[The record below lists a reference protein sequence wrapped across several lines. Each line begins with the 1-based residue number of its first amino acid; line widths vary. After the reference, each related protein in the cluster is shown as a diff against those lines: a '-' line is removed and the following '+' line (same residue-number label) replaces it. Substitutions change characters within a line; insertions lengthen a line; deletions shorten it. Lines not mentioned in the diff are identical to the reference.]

1 MKPFGIWK
9 YLLILI
15 VLSFGIIYALP
26 NLYVPDPAVQIS
38 YNDSTLSPD
47 IKLQKRLTKVLED
60 STSESTVPEVEIHE
74 KYALIRLTSSQEQL
88 RVKELFS
95 TVGDDLIVALNL
107 APTTPDWLKNIGGEP
122 LKLGLDLRGGV
133 HFLMEVDTQAALSN
147 RQNGTLQD
155 IRRKLREE
163 KIRYNS
169 LSVERDQTIKLK
181 VTEKAGFDTTEELT
195 QSRMDEFT
203 PETGIFGGKVGPW
216 LRNLFFG
223 SGEKD
228 QTIKLKV
235 KKDTVFESVTELL
248 EDNYPQFSISYR
260 EIGNQYEFSLRLTDQ
275 EIEQIEADAIDQN
288 LTTLRNRVNELG
300 VSEPIVQ
307 RQGKK
312 RIIVE
317 LPGIQDTAE
326 AKKILGK
333 TATLEFHLEAEHDT
347 PRTRKTSYPHRDK
360 RMGVS
365 ELQDQIII
373 GGDQVATAQASFDES
388 GMPQVNIT
396 LDGAG
401 GTRMHRA
408 TRDKIGK
415 RLGVLF
421 VEQKNKTSYTTD
433 AKGNQVAIQRTFET
447 KEIIS
452 LATIQAALGTQFRIT
467 GLDSPQESSEL
478 ALLLRA
484 GALAAPMSFVEER
497 TVGPSLGQDNI
508 NAGILSME
516 LGMALVLLFTLF
528 YYRIFGVAASLALG
542 TNIVLL
548 VAIMSIL
555 SATLTLP
562 GIAGIVLTVGMAI
575 DANVLIFSRI
585 KEELKAGTEPL
596 QAIDQ
601 GYDKAFTTIFDA
613 KLTTLLVAVIL
624 YSLGTGPIKGF
635 SITLSIGI
643 LTSMFTA
650 ILGTRGFIY
659 LIYRNKKNPSRIAI

>member
-9 YLLILI
+9 YFLILI
-15 VLSFGIIYALP
+15 VLSFGIIYASP
-26 NLYVPDPAVQIS
+26 NLYAPDPAIQIS

-47 IKLQKRLTKVLED
+47 LKLQRRLTKVLENNI
-60 STSESTVPEVEIHE
+60 SENKVPEVEIHE
-74 KYALIRLTSSQEQL
+74 SYALIRLASPEEQL
-88 RVKELFS
+88 RVKDLFS

-107 APTTPDWLKNIGGEP
+107 APTTPEWLKNIGGEP

-133 HFLMEVDTQAALSN
+133 HFLMEVDTKTALSN
-147 RQNGTLQD
+147 RQNGTLLD

-169 LSVERDQTIKLK
+169 LFV
-181 VTEKAGFDTTEELT
+181 
-195 QSRMDEFT
+195 
-203 PETGIFGGKVGPW
+203 
-216 LRNLFFG
+216 
-223 SGEKD
+223 EKD

-235 KKDTVFESVTELL
+235 TQESVFDKATELL
-248 EDNYPQFSISYR
+248 EDEYPQFAISYT
-260 EIGNQYEFSLRLTDQ
+260 EVGNQFEISLRLTDQ
-275 EIEQIEADAIDQN
+275 EIEQIEADAIDQS

-360 RMGVS
+360 RMGVN

-401 GTRMHRA
+401 GARMHRA
-408 TRDKIGK
+408 TRGNIGK

-421 VEQKNKTSYTTD
+421 VEQKNKTSFKRD
-433 AKGNQVAIQRTFET
+433 AQGNQVEVQQTFET

-484 GALAAPMSFVEER
+484 GALAAPMRFVEER

-516 LGMALVLLFTLF
+516 LGMALVLLFTLV

-562 GIAGIVLTVGMAI
+562 GIAGIVLTVGMAV

-585 KEELKAGTEPL
+585 KEELKQGTEPL

-601 GYDKAFTTIFDA
+601 GYDKAFLTILDA
-613 KLTTLLVAVIL
+613 NITTLIVAVIL
-624 YSLGTGPIKGF
+624 YSFGTGPIKGF
-635 SITLSIGI
+635 SVTLSIGI
-643 LTSMFTA
+643 ITSMFTA

-659 LIYRNKKNPSRIAI
+659 LVYRNKKNISRLAI

>member
-9 YLLILI
+9 YFLILI

-26 NLYVPDPAVQIS
+26 NLYAPDPAVQIS

-47 IKLQKRLTKVLED
+47 IKLQKRLTKVLEAN
-60 STSESTVPEVEIHE
+60 TSENKVPEVEIHE
-74 KYALIRLTSSQEQL
+74 NYALIRLASSKEQL
-88 RVKELFS
+88 RVKDLFS

-107 APTTPDWLKNIGGEP
+107 APTTPQWLKNIGGEP

-133 HFLMEVDTQAALSN
+133 HFLMEVDTQKALNN
-147 RQNGTLQD
+147 RQNGTLLD
-155 IRRKLREE
+155 IRRKLRGE

-169 LSVERDQTIKLK
+169 LFVEKDQAIKLK
-181 VTEKAGFDTTEELT
+181 VT
-195 QSRMDEFT
+195 Q
-203 PETGIFGGKVGPW
+203 
-216 LRNLFFG
+216 
-223 SGEKD
+223 
-228 QTIKLKV
+228 
-235 KKDTVFESVTELL
+235 ESVFDKATELL
-248 EDNYPQFSISYR
+248 EDNYPQFTISYT
-260 EIGNQYEFSLRLTDQ
+260 EIGNQFEISLRLTEQ

-300 VSEPIVQ
+300 VSEPIVY

-312 RIIVE
+312 RIVVQ

-373 GGDQVATAQASFDES
+373 GGDQVATAQASFDEN
-388 GMPQVNIT
+388 GIPQVNIT

-401 GTRMHRA
+401 GARMHRT

-421 VEQKNKTSYTTD
+421 VEQKNKTSYARD
-433 AKGNQVAIQRTFET
+433 AQGNQVAIQQTFET

-452 LATIQAALGTQFRIT
+452 LATIQAALGTKFRIT

-484 GALAAPMSFVEER
+484 GALAAPMRFVEER
-497 TVGPSLGQDNI
+497 TVGPSLGKDNI

-528 YYRIFGVAASLALG
+528 YYRIFGVAACLALG

-562 GIAGIVLTVGMAI
+562 GIAGIVLTVGMAV

-585 KEELKAGTEPL
+585 KEELKQGTEPL

-601 GYDKAFTTIFDA
+601 GYDKAFLTILDA
-613 KLTTLLVAVIL
+613 NLTTLLVAVIL
-624 YSLGTGPIKGF
+624 YSFGTGPIKGF
-635 SITLSIGI
+635 SVTLSIGI
-643 LTSMFTA
+643 ITSMFTA

-659 LIYRNKKNPSRIAI
+659 LVYRNKKNLSRLAI

>member
-1 MKPFGIWK
+1 VKPFGIWK
-9 YLLILI
+9 YFLILV
-15 VLSFGIIYALP
+15 VLSFGLIYASP
-26 NLYVPDPAVQIS
+26 NLYAPDPAIQIS

-47 IKLQKRLTKVLED
+47 LKLQRRLTKVLENNI
-60 STSESTVPEVEIHE
+60 SENKVPEVEIHE
-74 KYALIRLTSSQEQL
+74 SYALIRLASPEEQL
-88 RVKELFS
+88 RVKDLFS

-107 APTTPDWLKNIGGEP
+107 APTTPEWLKNIGGEP

-133 HFLMEVDTQAALSN
+133 HFLMEVDTKTALSN
-147 RQNGTLQD
+147 RQNGTLLD

-169 LSVERDQTIKLK
+169 LFV
-181 VTEKAGFDTTEELT
+181 
-195 QSRMDEFT
+195 
-203 PETGIFGGKVGPW
+203 
-216 LRNLFFG
+216 
-223 SGEKD
+223 EKD

-235 KKDTVFESVTELL
+235 TQESVFDKATELL
-248 EDNYPQFSISYR
+248 EDEYPQFAISYT
-260 EIGNQYEFSLRLTDQ
+260 EVGNQFEISLRLTDQ

-360 RMGVS
+360 RMGVN

-401 GTRMHRA
+401 GARMHRA
-408 TRDKIGK
+408 TRGNIGK

-421 VEQKNKTSYTTD
+421 VEQKNKTSFKRD
-433 AKGNQVAIQRTFET
+433 AQGNQVEVQQTFET

-484 GALAAPMSFVEER
+484 GALAAPMRFVEER

-516 LGMALVLLFTLF
+516 LGMALVLLFTLV

-562 GIAGIVLTVGMAI
+562 GIAGIVLTVGMAV

-585 KEELKAGTEPL
+585 KEELKQGTEPL

-601 GYDKAFTTIFDA
+601 GYDKAFLTILDA
-613 KLTTLLVAVIL
+613 NITTLIVAVIL
-624 YSLGTGPIKGF
+624 YSFGTGPIKGF
-635 SITLSIGI
+635 SVTLSIGI
-643 LTSMFTA
+643 ITSMFTA

-659 LIYRNKKNPSRIAI
+659 LIYRNKKNLTRLAI

>member
-9 YLLILI
+9 YFLILI

-26 NLYVPDPAVQIS
+26 NLYAPDPAVQIS

-47 IKLQKRLTKVLED
+47 LKLQKRLTKVLEAN
-60 STSESTVPEVEIHE
+60 TSENKVPEVEIHE
-74 KYALIRLTSSQEQL
+74 NYALIRLASSKEQL

-107 APTTPDWLKNIGGEP
+107 APTTPQWLKNIGGEP

-133 HFLMEVDTQAALSN
+133 HFLMEVDTQKALNN
-147 RQNGTLQD
+147 RQNGTLLD
-155 IRRKLREE
+155 IRRKLRGE

-169 LSVERDQTIKLK
+169 LFVEKDQAIKLK
-181 VTEKAGFDTTEELT
+181 VT
-195 QSRMDEFT
+195 Q
-203 PETGIFGGKVGPW
+203 
-216 LRNLFFG
+216 
-223 SGEKD
+223 
-228 QTIKLKV
+228 
-235 KKDTVFESVTELL
+235 ESVFDNATELL
-248 EDNYPQFSISYR
+248 EDNYPQFTISYT
-260 EIGNQYEFSLRLTDQ
+260 EAGNQFEISLRLTEQ

-300 VSEPIVQ
+300 VSEPIVY

-312 RIIVE
+312 RIVVQ

-373 GGDQVATAQASFDES
+373 GGDQVATAQASFDEN
-388 GMPQVNIT
+388 GIPQVNIT

-401 GTRMHRA
+401 GTRMHRT

-421 VEQKNKTSYTTD
+421 VEQKNKTSYARD
-433 AKGNQVAIQRTFET
+433 AQGNQVAIQQTFET

-452 LATIQAALGTQFRIT
+452 LATIQAALGTKFRIT

-484 GALAAPMSFVEER
+484 GALAAPMRFVEER
-497 TVGPSLGQDNI
+497 TVGPSLGKDNI

-528 YYRIFGVAASLALG
+528 YYRIFGVAACLALG

-562 GIAGIVLTVGMAI
+562 GIAGIVLTVGMAV

-585 KEELKAGTEPL
+585 KEELKQGTEPL

-601 GYDKAFTTIFDA
+601 GYDKAFLTILDA
-613 KLTTLLVAVIL
+613 NLTTLLVAVIL
-624 YSLGTGPIKGF
+624 YSFGTGPIKGF
-635 SITLSIGI
+635 SVTLSIGI
-643 LTSMFTA
+643 ITSMFTA

-659 LIYRNKKNPSRIAI
+659 LVYRNKKNLSRLAI

>member
-9 YLLILI
+9 YLLILVI
-15 VLSFGIIYALP
+15 LSFGIIYALP
-26 NLYVPDPAVQIS
+26 NLYAPDPAVQVS
-38 YNDSTLSPD
+38 YNDSTQIHD
-47 IKLQKRLTKVLED
+47 RKLQQRLTKVLED
-60 STSESTVPEVEIHE
+60 GELSNGVPEVEIHK
-74 KYALIRLTSSQEQL
+74 KYALIRLSSAEEQL
-88 RVKELFS
+88 RVKDLLS
-95 TVGDDLIVALNL
+95 SVGDDLIVALNL
-107 APTTPDWLKNIGGEP
+107 APTTPEWLENIGGEP

-133 HFLMEVDTQAALSN
+133 HFLMEVDTETALSN
-147 RQNGTLQD
+147 RQNGTLLD
-155 IRRKLREE
+155 IRRKLRDE

-169 LSVERDQTIKLK
+169 LFV
-181 VTEKAGFDTTEELT
+181 
-195 QSRMDEFT
+195 
-203 PETGIFGGKVGPW
+203 
-216 LRNLFFG
+216 
-223 SGEKD
+223 EKD
-228 QTIKLKV
+228 QTIRLKV
-235 KKDTVFESVTELL
+235 TDEAVFESATELL
-248 EDNYPQFSISYR
+248 EDNYPQFIIGYTQAGDQFNISLSLSED
-260 EIGNQYEFSLRLTDQ
+260 EID
-275 EIEQIEADAIDQN
+275 QIEADAIDQN

-333 TATLEFHLEAEHDT
+333 TATLEFHLEAEYDT
-347 PRTRKTSYPHRDK
+347 PRTRKTSYPHRDTRLGK
-360 RMGVS
+360 S

-388 GMPQVNIT
+388 GLPQVNIT

-401 GTRMHRA
+401 GARMHRA
-408 TRDKIGK
+408 TRGNIGK

-421 VEQKNKTSYTTD
+421 VEQKNKTTYQRGAD
-433 AKGNQVAIQRTFET
+433 GNRVAVQQTFET

-452 LATIQAALGTQFRIT
+452 LATIRAALGTQFRIT

-484 GALAAPMSFVEER
+484 GALAAPMRFVEER

-508 NAGILSME
+508 NAGILSMQ
-516 LGMALVLLFTLF
+516 LGMTLVLLFTLF
-528 YYRIFGVAASLALG
+528 YYRVFGVAASLALG
-542 TNIVLL
+542 TNIILL

-585 KEELKAGTEPL
+585 KEELKQGTEPL

-601 GYDKAFTTIFDA
+601 GYDKAFLTILDA
-613 KLTTLLVAVIL
+613 NLTTLLVAVIL

-635 SITLSIGI
+635 SVTLSIGI

-650 ILGTRGFIY
+650 IVGTRGFIY

>member
-9 YLLILI
+9 YFLILI

-26 NLYVPDPAVQIS
+26 NLYAPDPAVQIS

-47 IKLQKRLTKVLED
+47 IKLQKRLTKVLEAN
-60 STSESTVPEVEIHE
+60 TSKNKVPEVEIHE
-74 KYALIRLTSSQEQL
+74 NYALIRLASSKEQL

-107 APTTPDWLKNIGGEP
+107 APTTPQWLKNIGGEP

-133 HFLMEVDTQAALSN
+133 HFLMEVDTQKALNN
-147 RQNGTLQD
+147 RQNGTLLD
-155 IRRKLREE
+155 IRRKLRGE

-169 LSVERDQTIKLK
+169 LFVEKDQAIKLK
-181 VTEKAGFDTTEELT
+181 VT
-195 QSRMDEFT
+195 Q
-203 PETGIFGGKVGPW
+203 
-216 LRNLFFG
+216 
-223 SGEKD
+223 
-228 QTIKLKV
+228 
-235 KKDTVFESVTELL
+235 ESVFDKATELL
-248 EDNYPQFSISYR
+248 EDNYPQFTISYT
-260 EIGNQYEFSLRLTDQ
+260 EIGNQFEISLRLTEQ

-288 LTTLRNRVNELG
+288 LTTIRNRVNELG
-300 VSEPIVQ
+300 VSEPIVY

-312 RIIVE
+312 RIVVQ

-373 GGDQVATAQASFDES
+373 SGDQVATAQASFDEN
-388 GMPQVNIT
+388 GIPQVNIT

-401 GTRMHRA
+401 GARMHRT

-421 VEQKNKTSYTTD
+421 VEQKNKTSYARD
-433 AKGNQVAIQRTFET
+433 AQGNQVAIQQTFET

-452 LATIQAALGTQFRIT
+452 LATIQAALGTKFRIT

-484 GALAAPMSFVEER
+484 GALAAPMRFVEER
-497 TVGPSLGQDNI
+497 TVGPSLGKDNI

-528 YYRIFGVAASLALG
+528 YYRIFGVAACLALG

-562 GIAGIVLTVGMAI
+562 GIAGIVLTVGMAV

-585 KEELKAGTEPL
+585 KEELKKGTEPL

-601 GYDKAFTTIFDA
+601 GYDKAFLTILDA
-613 KLTTLLVAVIL
+613 NLTTLLVAVIL
-624 YSLGTGPIKGF
+624 YSFGTGPIKGF
-635 SITLSIGI
+635 SVTLSIGI
-643 LTSMFTA
+643 ITSMFTA

-659 LIYRNKKNPSRIAI
+659 LVYRNKKNLSRLAI

>member
-15 VLSFGIIYALP
+15 VLGFGVVYALP
-26 NLYVPDPAVQIS
+26 NLYAPDPAVQIS
-38 YNDSTLSPD
+38 YNDSSKSPD
-47 IKLQKRLTKVLED
+47 LKLQKRLEQILKTNLDNEN
-60 STSESTVPEVEIHE
+60 VPEVELHDN
-74 KYALIRLTSSQEQL
+74 YALIRLSSAEEQL
-88 RVKELFS
+88 RIKSLFS
-95 TVGDDLIVALNL
+95 NTGDDVIVALNL
-107 APTTPDWLKNIGGEP
+107 APTTPKWLKNIGGEP
-122 LKLGLDLRGGV
+122 MKLGLDLRGGV
-133 HFLMEVDTQAALSN
+133 HFLMEVDTQTALTN

-155 IRRKLREE
+155 LKRKLREE
-163 KIRYNS
+163 KIRYTS
-169 LSVERDQTIKLK
+169 LFV
-181 VTEKAGFDTTEELT
+181 
-195 QSRMDEFT
+195 
-203 PETGIFGGKVGPW
+203 
-216 LRNLFFG
+216 
-223 SGEKD
+223 EKD
-228 QTIKLKV
+228 QSISLIV
-235 KKDTVFESVTELL
+235 KEESDFDSSIDLI
-248 EDNYPQFSISYR
+248 EDNYPQFSISYI
-260 EIGNQYEFSLRLTDQ
+260 ENEEFKISLQLTQ
-275 EIEQIEADAIDQN
+275 EEIERIQADAIDQN

-300 VSEPIVQ
+300 VSEPVVQ

-312 RIIVE
+312 RIVVQ

-333 TATLEFHLEAEHDT
+333 TATLEFHMEAEFDT
-347 PRTRKTSYPHRDK
+347 PRTRKTSYLHRDR
-360 RMGVS
+360 RMGES
-365 ELQDQIII
+365 ELQDQVII
-373 GGDQVATAQASFDES
+373 GGDQVATAQASFDEN
-388 GMPQVNIT
+388 GLPQVNIT
-396 LDGAG
+396 LDGQG
-401 GTRMHRA
+401 GARMHRA
-408 TRDKIGK
+408 TRGNIGK

-421 VEQKNKTSYTTD
+421 VEQKNKTSYKRD
-433 AKGNQVAIQRTFET
+433 SQGNQIEVQQTFET

-452 LATIQAALGTQFRIT
+452 LATIRAALGTQFRIT

-484 GALAAPMSFVEER
+484 GALAAPMKFVEER
-497 TVGPSLGQDNI
+497 TVGPSLGKDNI
-508 NAGILSME
+508 DAGILSME
-516 LGMALVLLFTLF
+516 LGMSLVLIFTVF
-528 YYRIFGVAASLALG
+528 YYRLFGLAASLALS

-585 KEELKAGTEPL
+585 KEELKQGTDPL

-601 GYDKAFTTIFDA
+601 GYDKAFSTIFDA
-613 KLTTLLVAVIL
+613 NLTTLIVAIIL

-659 LIYRNKKNPSRIAI
+659 LIYRRKKNLRRLAI

>member
-26 NLYVPDPAVQIS
+26 NLYAPDPAVQVS
-38 YNDSTLSPD
+38 YNDSTQIHD
-47 IKLQKRLTKVLED
+47 RKLQQRLTKVLED
-60 STSESTVPEVEIHE
+60 GELSNGVPEVELHK
-74 KYALIRLTSSQEQL
+74 KYALIRLSSAEEQL
-88 RVKELFS
+88 RVKDLLS
-95 TVGDDLIVALNL
+95 SVGDDLIVALNL
-107 APTTPDWLKNIGGEP
+107 APTTPEWLENIGGEP

-133 HFLMEVDTQAALSN
+133 HFLMEVDTETALSN
-147 RQNGTLQD
+147 RQNGTLLD
-155 IRRKLREE
+155 IRRKLRDE

-169 LSVERDQTIKLK
+169 LFV
-181 VTEKAGFDTTEELT
+181 
-195 QSRMDEFT
+195 
-203 PETGIFGGKVGPW
+203 
-216 LRNLFFG
+216 
-223 SGEKD
+223 EKD

-235 KKDTVFESVTELL
+235 TDEAVFESATELL
-248 EDNYPQFSISYR
+248 EDNYPQFVIGYTEAGDQFNISL
-260 EIGNQYEFSLRLTDQ
+260 SLSED
-275 EIEQIEADAIDQN
+275 EVDQIEADAIDQN

-307 RQGKK
+307 KQGKK

-333 TATLEFHLEAEHDT
+333 TATLEFHLEAEYDT
-347 PRTRKTSYPHRDK
+347 PRTRKTSYPHRDT
-360 RMGVS
+360 RLGVS

-388 GMPQVNIT
+388 GLPQVNIT

-401 GTRMHRA
+401 GARMHRA
-408 TRDKIGK
+408 TRGNIGK

-421 VEQKNKTSYTTD
+421 VEQKNKTTYRRD
-433 AKGNQVAIQRTFET
+433 AEGNQVEVQEAFET

-452 LATIQAALGTQFRIT
+452 LATIRAALGTQFRIT

-484 GALAAPMSFVEER
+484 GALAAPMRFVEER

-508 NAGILSME
+508 NAGILSMQ
-516 LGMALVLLFTLF
+516 LGMTLVLLFTLF

-542 TNIVLL
+542 TNILLL

-585 KEELKAGTEPL
+585 KEELKQGTEPL

-601 GYDKAFTTIFDA
+601 GYDKAFLTILDA
-613 KLTTLLVAVIL
+613 NLTTLLVAVIL

-635 SITLSIGI
+635 SVTLSIGI

-650 ILGTRGFIY
+650 IIGTRGFIY

>member
-9 YLLILI
+9 YFLILI

-26 NLYVPDPAVQIS
+26 NLYAPDPAVQIS

-47 IKLQKRLTKVLED
+47 IKLQKRLTKVLEAN
-60 STSESTVPEVEIHE
+60 TSENKVPEVEIHE
-74 KYALIRLTSSQEQL
+74 NYALIRLASSKEQL

-107 APTTPDWLKNIGGEP
+107 APTTPQWLKNIGGEP

-133 HFLMEVDTQAALSN
+133 HFLMEVDTQKALNN
-147 RQNGTLQD
+147 RQNGTLLD
-155 IRRKLREE
+155 IRRKLRGE

-169 LSVERDQTIKLK
+169 LFVEKDQAIKLK
-181 VTEKAGFDTTEELT
+181 VT
-195 QSRMDEFT
+195 Q
-203 PETGIFGGKVGPW
+203 
-216 LRNLFFG
+216 
-223 SGEKD
+223 
-228 QTIKLKV
+228 
-235 KKDTVFESVTELL
+235 ESVFDNATELL
-248 EDNYPQFSISYR
+248 EDNYPQFTISYT
-260 EIGNQYEFSLRLTDQ
+260 EAGNQFEISLRLTEQ

-300 VSEPIVQ
+300 VSEPIVY

-312 RIIVE
+312 RIVVQ

-373 GGDQVATAQASFDES
+373 GGDQVATAQASFDEN
-388 GMPQVNIT
+388 GIPQVNIT

-401 GTRMHRA
+401 GARMHRT

-421 VEQKNKTSYTTD
+421 VEQKNKTSYARD
-433 AKGNQVAIQRTFET
+433 AQGNQVAIQQTFET

-452 LATIQAALGTQFRIT
+452 LATIQAALGTKFRIT

-484 GALAAPMSFVEER
+484 GALAAPMRFVEER
-497 TVGPSLGQDNI
+497 TVGPSLGKDNI

-528 YYRIFGVAASLALG
+528 YYRIFGVAACLALG

-562 GIAGIVLTVGMAI
+562 GIAGIVLTVGMAV

-585 KEELKAGTEPL
+585 KEELKQGTEPL

-601 GYDKAFTTIFDA
+601 GYDKAFLTILDA
-613 KLTTLLVAVIL
+613 NLTTLLVAVIL
-624 YSLGTGPIKGF
+624 YSFGTGPIKGF
-635 SITLSIGI
+635 SVTLSIGI
-643 LTSMFTA
+643 ITSMFTA

-659 LIYRNKKNPSRIAI
+659 LVYRNKKNLSRLAI

>member
-9 YLLILI
+9 YFLILI

-26 NLYVPDPAVQIS
+26 NLYAPDPAVQIS

-47 IKLQKRLTKVLED
+47 IKLQKRLTKVLEAN
-60 STSESTVPEVEIHE
+60 TSENKVPEVEIHE
-74 KYALIRLTSSQEQL
+74 NYALIRLASSKEQL

-107 APTTPDWLKNIGGEP
+107 APTTPQWLKNIGGEP

-133 HFLMEVDTQAALSN
+133 HFLMEVDTQKALNN
-147 RQNGTLQD
+147 RQNGTLLD
-155 IRRKLREE
+155 IRRKLRGE

-169 LSVERDQTIKLK
+169 LFVEKDQAIKLK
-181 VTEKAGFDTTEELT
+181 VT
-195 QSRMDEFT
+195 Q
-203 PETGIFGGKVGPW
+203 
-216 LRNLFFG
+216 
-223 SGEKD
+223 
-228 QTIKLKV
+228 
-235 KKDTVFESVTELL
+235 ESVFDKATELL
-248 EDNYPQFSISYR
+248 EDNYPQFTISYT
-260 EIGNQYEFSLRLTDQ
+260 EIGNQFEISLRLTEQ

-300 VSEPIVQ
+300 VSEPIVY

-312 RIIVE
+312 RIVVQ

-373 GGDQVATAQASFDES
+373 GGDQVATAQASFDEN
-388 GMPQVNIT
+388 GIPQVNIT

-401 GTRMHRA
+401 GARMHRT

-421 VEQKNKTSYTTD
+421 VEQKNKTSYARD
-433 AKGNQVAIQRTFET
+433 AQGNQVAIQQTFET

-484 GALAAPMSFVEER
+484 GALAAPMRFVEER
-497 TVGPSLGQDNI
+497 TVGPSLGKDNI

-528 YYRIFGVAASLALG
+528 YYRIFGVAACLALG

-562 GIAGIVLTVGMAI
+562 GIAGIVLTVGMAV

-585 KEELKAGTEPL
+585 KEELKQGTEPL

-601 GYDKAFTTIFDA
+601 GYDKAFLTILDA
-613 KLTTLLVAVIL
+613 NLTTLLVAVIL
-624 YSLGTGPIKGF
+624 YSFGTGPIKGF
-635 SITLSIGI
+635 SVTLSIGI
-643 LTSMFTA
+643 ITSMFTA

-659 LIYRNKKNPSRIAI
+659 LVYRNKKNLSRLAI

>member
-9 YLLILI
+9 YFLILV
-15 VLSFGIIYALP
+15 VLSFGLIYASP
-26 NLYVPDPAVQIS
+26 NLYAPDPAIQIS

-47 IKLQKRLTKVLED
+47 LKLQKRLTKVLED
-60 STSESTVPEVEIHE
+60 NISEIKVPEVEIHE
-74 KYALIRLTSSQEQL
+74 SYALIRLTSPEEQL

-107 APTTPDWLKNIGGEP
+107 APTTPEWLKNIGGEP

-133 HFLMEVDTQAALSN
+133 HFLMEVDTKTALSN
-147 RQNGTLQD
+147 RQNGTLLD

-169 LSVERDQTIKLK
+169 LFVEKDQVIKLK
-181 VTEKAGFDTTEELT
+181 VT
-195 QSRMDEFT
+195 Q
-203 PETGIFGGKVGPW
+203 
-216 LRNLFFG
+216 
-223 SGEKD
+223 
-228 QTIKLKV
+228 
-235 KKDTVFESVTELL
+235 ESVFDKATELL
-248 EDNYPQFSISYR
+248 EDNYPQFAISYT
-260 EIGNQYEFSLRLTDQ
+260 EVGNQFEISLRLTDQ
-275 EIEQIEADAIDQN
+275 EIERIEADAIDQN

-307 RQGKK
+307 KQGKK

-360 RMGVS
+360 RMGVN

-401 GTRMHRA
+401 GARMHRA
-408 TRDKIGK
+408 TRGNIGK

-421 VEQKNKTSYTTD
+421 VEQKNKTSFKRD
-433 AKGNQVAIQRTFET
+433 AQGNQVEVQQTFET

-484 GALAAPMSFVEER
+484 GALAAPMRFVEER

-516 LGMALVLLFTLF
+516 LGMALVLLFTLV

-562 GIAGIVLTVGMAI
+562 GIAGIVLTVGMAV

-585 KEELKAGTEPL
+585 KEELKQGTEPL

-601 GYDKAFTTIFDA
+601 GYDKAFLTILDA
-613 KLTTLLVAVIL
+613 NITTLIVAVIL
-624 YSLGTGPIKGF
+624 YSFGTGPIKGF
-635 SITLSIGI
+635 SVTLSIGI
-643 LTSMFTA
+643 ITSMFTA

-659 LIYRNKKNPSRIAI
+659 LVYRNKKNISRLAI

>member
-9 YLLILI
+9 YFLILI
-15 VLSFGIIYALP
+15 VLSFGLIYASP
-26 NLYVPDPAVQIS
+26 NLYAPDPAIQIS

-47 IKLQKRLTKVLED
+47 LKLQRRLTKVLENNI
-60 STSESTVPEVEIHE
+60 SENKVPEVEIHE
-74 KYALIRLTSSQEQL
+74 SYALIRLASPEEQL
-88 RVKELFS
+88 RVKDLFS

-107 APTTPDWLKNIGGEP
+107 APTTPEWLKNIGGEP

-133 HFLMEVDTQAALSN
+133 HFLMEVDTKTALSN
-147 RQNGTLQD
+147 RQNGTLLD

-169 LSVERDQTIKLK
+169 LFVEKDQVIKLK
-181 VTEKAGFDTTEELT
+181 VT
-195 QSRMDEFT
+195 Q
-203 PETGIFGGKVGPW
+203 
-216 LRNLFFG
+216 
-223 SGEKD
+223 
-228 QTIKLKV
+228 
-235 KKDTVFESVTELL
+235 ESVFDKATELL
-248 EDNYPQFSISYR
+248 EDEYPQFAISYT
-260 EIGNQYEFSLRLTDQ
+260 EVGNQFEISLRLTDQ

-360 RMGVS
+360 RMGVN

-401 GTRMHRA
+401 GARMHRA
-408 TRDKIGK
+408 TRGNIGK

-421 VEQKNKTSYTTD
+421 VEQRNKTSFKRD
-433 AKGNQVAIQRTFET
+433 AQGNQVEVQQTFET

-484 GALAAPMSFVEER
+484 GALAAPMRFVEER

-516 LGMALVLLFTLF
+516 LGMALVLLFTLV

-562 GIAGIVLTVGMAI
+562 GIAGIVLTVGMAV

-585 KEELKAGTEPL
+585 KEELKQGTEPL

-601 GYDKAFTTIFDA
+601 GYDKAFLTILDA
-613 KLTTLLVAVIL
+613 NITTLIVAVIL
-624 YSLGTGPIKGF
+624 YSFGTGPIKGF
-635 SITLSIGI
+635 SVTLSIGI
-643 LTSMFTA
+643 ITSMFTA

-659 LIYRNKKNPSRIAI
+659 LIYRNKKNLSRLAI

>member
-1 MKPFGIWK
+1 M
-9 YLLILI
+9 
-15 VLSFGIIYALP
+15 
-26 NLYVPDPAVQIS
+26 
-38 YNDSTLSPD
+38 
-47 IKLQKRLTKVLED
+47 LED
-60 STSESTVPEVEIHE
+60 E
-74 KYALIRLTSSQEQL
+74 
-88 RVKELFS
+88 
-95 TVGDDLIVALNL
+95 
-107 APTTPDWLKNIGGEP
+107 
-122 LKLGLDLRGGV
+122 
-133 HFLMEVDTQAALSN
+133 
-147 RQNGTLQD
+147 
-155 IRRKLREE
+155 
-163 KIRYNS
+163 
-169 LSVERDQTIKLK
+169 
-181 VTEKAGFDTTEELT
+181 
-195 QSRMDEFT
+195 
-203 PETGIFGGKVGPW
+203 
-216 LRNLFFG
+216 
-223 SGEKD
+223 
-228 QTIKLKV
+228 
-235 KKDTVFESVTELL
+235 
-248 EDNYPQFSISYR
+248 YPQFAISYT
-260 EIGNQYEFSLRLTDQ
+260 EVGNQFEISLRLTDQ

-401 GTRMHRA
+401 GARMHRS
-408 TRDKIGK
+408 TRGNIGK

-421 VEQKNKTSYTTD
+421 VEQKNKTSFKRD
-433 AKGNQVAIQRTFET
+433 AQGNQVEVQQTFET

-484 GALAAPMSFVEER
+484 GALAAPMRFVEER

-516 LGMALVLLFTLF
+516 LGMALVLLFTLV
-528 YYRIFGVAASLALG
+528 YYRIFGIAASLALG

-562 GIAGIVLTVGMAI
+562 GIAGIVLTVGMAV

-585 KEELKAGTEPL
+585 KEELKQGTEPL

-601 GYDKAFTTIFDA
+601 GYDKAFLTILDA
-613 KLTTLLVAVIL
+613 NITTLIVAVIL
-624 YSLGTGPIKGF
+624 YSFGTGPIKGF
-635 SITLSIGI
+635 SVTLSIGI
-643 LTSMFTA
+643 ITSMFTA

-659 LIYRNKKNPSRIAI
+659 LIYRNKKNLTRLAI

>member
-9 YLLILI
+9 YFLILI

-26 NLYVPDPAVQIS
+26 NLYAPDPAVQIS
-38 YNDSTLSPD
+38 YNDSNLSPD
-47 IKLQKRLTKVLED
+47 IKLQKRLTKVLEAN
-60 STSESTVPEVEIHE
+60 TSKNKVPEVEIHE
-74 KYALIRLTSSQEQL
+74 NYALIRLASSKEQL

-107 APTTPDWLKNIGGEP
+107 APTTPQWLKNIGGEP

-133 HFLMEVDTQAALSN
+133 HFLMEVDTQKALNN
-147 RQNGTLQD
+147 RQNGTLLD
-155 IRRKLREE
+155 IRRKLRGE

-169 LSVERDQTIKLK
+169 LFVEKDQAIKLK
-181 VTEKAGFDTTEELT
+181 VT
-195 QSRMDEFT
+195 Q
-203 PETGIFGGKVGPW
+203 
-216 LRNLFFG
+216 
-223 SGEKD
+223 
-228 QTIKLKV
+228 
-235 KKDTVFESVTELL
+235 ESVFDKATELL
-248 EDNYPQFSISYR
+248 EDNYPQFTISYT
-260 EIGNQYEFSLRLTDQ
+260 EIGNQFEISLRLTEQ

-288 LTTLRNRVNELG
+288 LTTIRNRVNELG
-300 VSEPIVQ
+300 VSEPIVY

-312 RIIVE
+312 RIVVQ

-373 GGDQVATAQASFDES
+373 SGDQVATAQASFDEN
-388 GMPQVNIT
+388 GIPQVNIT
-396 LDGAG
+396 LDGTG
-401 GTRMHRA
+401 GARMHRT

-421 VEQKNKTSYTTD
+421 VEQKNKTSYARD
-433 AKGNQVAIQRTFET
+433 AQGNQVAIQQTFET

-452 LATIQAALGTQFRIT
+452 LATIQAALGTKFRIT

-484 GALAAPMSFVEER
+484 GALAAPMRFVEER
-497 TVGPSLGQDNI
+497 TVGPSLGKDNI

-528 YYRIFGVAASLALG
+528 YYRIFGVAACLALG

-562 GIAGIVLTVGMAI
+562 GIAGIVLTVGMAV

-585 KEELKAGTEPL
+585 KEELKQGTEPL

-601 GYDKAFTTIFDA
+601 GYDKAFLTILDA
-613 KLTTLLVAVIL
+613 NLTTLLVAVIL
-624 YSLGTGPIKGF
+624 YSFGTGPIKGF
-635 SITLSIGI
+635 SVTLSIGI
-643 LTSMFTA
+643 ITSMFTA

-659 LIYRNKKNPSRIAI
+659 LVYRNKKNLSRLAI

>member
-9 YLLILI
+9 YFLILI

-26 NLYVPDPAVQIS
+26 NLYAPDPAVQIS

-47 IKLQKRLTKVLED
+47 IKLQKRLTKVLEAN
-60 STSESTVPEVEIHE
+60 TSENKVPEVEIHE
-74 KYALIRLTSSQEQL
+74 NYALIRLASSKEQL

-107 APTTPDWLKNIGGEP
+107 APTTPQWLKNIGGEP

-133 HFLMEVDTQAALSN
+133 HFLMEVDTQKALNN
-147 RQNGTLQD
+147 RQNGTLLD
-155 IRRKLREE
+155 IRRKLRGE

-169 LSVERDQTIKLK
+169 LFV
-181 VTEKAGFDTTEELT
+181 
-195 QSRMDEFT
+195 
-203 PETGIFGGKVGPW
+203 
-216 LRNLFFG
+216 
-223 SGEKD
+223 EKD
-228 QTIKLKV
+228 QAIKL
-235 KKDTVFESVTELL
+235 TVTQESVFDNATELL
-248 EDNYPQFSISYR
+248 EDNYPQFTISYT
-260 EIGNQYEFSLRLTDQ
+260 EEGNQFEISLRLTEQ

-300 VSEPIVQ
+300 VSEPIVY

-312 RIIVE
+312 RIVVQ

-347 PRTRKTSYPHRDK
+347 PRTRKTSYPHRNK

-373 GGDQVATAQASFDES
+373 GGDQVATAQASFDEN
-388 GMPQVNIT
+388 GIPQVNIT

-401 GTRMHRA
+401 GARMHRT

-421 VEQKNKTSYTTD
+421 VEQKNKTSYARD
-433 AKGNQVAIQRTFET
+433 AQGNQVAIQQTFET

-484 GALAAPMSFVEER
+484 GALAAPMRFVEER
-497 TVGPSLGQDNI
+497 TVGPSLGKDNI

-528 YYRIFGVAASLALG
+528 YYRIFGVAACLALG

-555 SATLTLP
+555 SASLTLP
-562 GIAGIVLTVGMAI
+562 GIAGIVLTVGMAV

-585 KEELKAGTEPL
+585 KEELKQGTEPL

-601 GYDKAFTTIFDA
+601 GYDKAFLTILDA
-613 KLTTLLVAVIL
+613 NLTTLLVAVIL
-624 YSLGTGPIKGF
+624 YSFGTGPIKGF
-635 SITLSIGI
+635 SVTLSIGI
-643 LTSMFTA
+643 ITSMFTA

-659 LIYRNKKNPSRIAI
+659 LVYRNKKNLSRLAI